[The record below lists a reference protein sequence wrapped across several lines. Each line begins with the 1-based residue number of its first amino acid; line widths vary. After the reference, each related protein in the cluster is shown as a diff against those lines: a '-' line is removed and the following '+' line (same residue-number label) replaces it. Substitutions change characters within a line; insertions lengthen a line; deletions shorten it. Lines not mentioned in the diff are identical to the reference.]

1 MAHSEQERQVR
12 LILTPE
18 EHLKFREYAA
28 RQGKPMAAVAK
39 QVMTRFMTERGISR
53 GDGIDPG
60 NRHAKR

>member
-1 MAHSEQERQVR
+1 MAHSEDERQVR
-12 LILTPE
+12 LVLTPE

-39 QVMTRFMTERGISR
+39 SVLSRFMSEKGISR

-60 NRHAKR
+60 NRHARR